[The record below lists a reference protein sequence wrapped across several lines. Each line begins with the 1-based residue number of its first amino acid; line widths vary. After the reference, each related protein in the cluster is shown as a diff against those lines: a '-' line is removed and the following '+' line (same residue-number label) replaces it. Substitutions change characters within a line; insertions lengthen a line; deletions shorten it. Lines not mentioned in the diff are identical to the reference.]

1 MVFLNW
7 AYIVTFWP
15 VILTTALVLYVVNRR
30 RYVYYRSVVMF
41 SFAFALLGFLIFPL
55 ASPRMLAEYFVD
67 TIMDFG
73 PAFYAS
79 REFANLYNSYAA
91 MPSLHFSWTIMFGV
105 LFLRTPNVWVKILG
119 VIYPV
124 LTLVAMTVTAN
135 HYIMDAIGGGLLIAA
150 SFAVMELV
158 IRRRRLLPRALQG
171 LRLPL
176 QRRRIAKEKERA
188 EDQGHVWAGGETLGI
203 GDAGTDPGVPIAYGS
218 AAVWSTTLTYTVR
231 RC

>member
-1 MVFLNW
+1 
-7 AYIVTFWP
+7 
-15 VILTTALVLYVVNRR
+15 
-30 RYVYYRSVVMF
+30 
-41 SFAFALLGFLIFPL
+41 
-55 ASPRMLAEYFVD
+55 MLADHFVD
-67 TIMDFG
+67 TIKDFG

-79 REFANLYNSYAA
+79 REFANPYNSYAA

-135 HYIMDAIGGGLLIAA
+135 HYIMDAIGGGLLIRA

-158 IRRRRLLPRALQG
+158 IRRRRFLQRSLQD

-176 QRRRIAKEKERA
+176 QWRRISKEKERA
-188 EDQGHVWAGGETLGI
+188 EDQGQGWAGEEE
-203 GDAGTDPGVPIAYGS
+203 AE
-218 AAVWSTTLTYTVR
+218 
-231 RC
+231 